1 MAYIFSQRIS
11 SRVLPSSG
19 VPRVAIVDNDPEL
32 LSLYARHLAD
42 MGLEPVPFFDV
53 EEAVGFVFEQKPEA
67 IMLDAS
73 LISEKRLPLLKELRD
88 EHPSLILVTIGA
100 HASEYDIDQ
109 LMMLGASCHINKQF
123 SSPKDVSVTL
133 VELLG

>member
-1 MAYIFSQRIS
+1 
-11 SRVLPSSG
+11 
-19 VPRVAIVDNDPEL
+19 
-32 LSLYARHLAD
+32 
-42 MGLEPVPFFDV
+42 
-53 EEAVGFVFEQKPEA
+53 
-67 IMLDAS
+67 MLDAS